1 MGKFSKKI
9 CKQANSDYRVRDKYS
24 IGLGHFGDDFKGHMS
39 DPTNSVID
47 LIFNTWHTQNN
58 HGKWRSKDSYLDES

>member
-47 LIFNTWHTQNN
+47 LIFNT
-58 HGKWRSKDSYLDES
+58 